1 LGESF
6 RVQQKTVLIID
17 DDELVLESIA
27 LLLSM
32 TNKFETIRA
41 RGAADATL
49 QLQSRQHVDV
59 VIADVILAGAVSG
72 LELCRTAID
81 CHPSIAVVV
90 ITADT
95 EVHRSDVVERGVF
108 LRKPFGADTLLAA
121 IDQSF
126 AQVPKTLQG

>member
-1 LGESF
+1 MSSKK
-6 RVQQKTVLIID
+6 VVLIID

-32 TNKFETIRA
+32 TDKFETVRV
-41 RGAADATL
+41 RGATDANL
-49 QLQSRQHVDV
+49 QLQSRQHVDAI
-59 VIADVILAGAVSG
+59 IADVILTGPVSG
-72 LELCRTAID
+72 LELCRRAID
-81 CHPSIAVVV
+81 RHPSIAVVV

-95 EVHRSDVVERGVF
+95 ETHHDDIVERGVF

-126 AQVPKTLQG
+126 AQVPKTLRG